1 VDPDLFDDLLG
12 AAAVKTKSIRDGFMP
27 WAGLALG
34 TSGFFLAH
42 QIGSDA
48 TFQDCRVGS
57 PGIVILGMLI
67 GLAVI
72 GVGALGSWG
81 IFAARAESPARRLVA
96 VVGLLASALYA
107 IGVILPFIA
116 ALVIPGCWA

>member
-1 VDPDLFDDLLG
+1 VNSERL
-12 AAAVKTKSIRDGFMP
+12 RDGFMP

-34 TSGFFLAH
+34 TTGFFLAH
-42 QIGSDA
+42 QIGSDS

-57 PGIVILGMLI
+57 PWIVILGTII

-72 GVGALGSWG
+72 GAGAFGSWP
-81 IFAARAESPARRLVA
+81 IYAARDEAPARRLIARVSLMA
-96 VVGLLASALYA
+96 CVLFA
-107 IGVILPFIA
+107 IGVTLSFIA

>member
-1 VDPDLFDDLLG
+1 M
-12 AAAVKTKSIRDGFMP
+12 KTASIRDGFMP

-34 TSGFFLAH
+34 TAGFFLAH

-57 PGIVILGMLI
+57 PWIVLFGTLL

-72 GVGALGSWG
+72 GVGALGSWS
-81 IFAARAESPARRLVA
+81 IYAARDEAPARRMVA
-96 VVGLLASALYA
+96 AVGLLACGLYV
-107 IGVILPFIA
+107 IGVVLPLIA
-116 ALVIPGCWA
+116 ALVIPRCWA